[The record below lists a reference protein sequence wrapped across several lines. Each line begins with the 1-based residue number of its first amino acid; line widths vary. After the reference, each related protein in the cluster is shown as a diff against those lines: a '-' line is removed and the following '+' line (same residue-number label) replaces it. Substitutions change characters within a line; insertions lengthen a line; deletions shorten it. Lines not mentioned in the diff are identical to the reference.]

1 MTKATAVK
9 IASDI
14 GGDGAIA
21 VVAAT
26 VPTVPTVP
34 ISVVAISRDRP
45 RSRRKTKAATS
56 RGSPTDPQ
64 SRFSTSG

>member
-21 VVAAT
+21 VVAA
-26 VPTVPTVP
+26 TVPTVP

-64 SRFSTSG
+64 SRFSASG